1 MKNHITKMAVAL
13 GLTGLMLLNPSMAAA
28 ASGADAE
35 IPTVARTKAWDG
47 IAQTLGGVPESVVK
61 IEYAGSVFYLGKDVT
76 EADFLAVL
84 AAGPEAVRMKAPQGS
99 GRLYAYPVYIL
110 RNSDKTV
117 LLVHPIIFDYDDVL
131 EAVAVPTAPPASL
144 TGSQTV
150 SEPPKAALSA
160 KETPEY
166 LLSAEYADAVRNEFY
181 RLLNEHRAASGLREL
196 EINLELQEYADI
208 RADEQRTRSGH
219 IRPDGSAAGSGWHNS
234 KNNLNT
240 RYAENAIGVGSLSAD
255 PADAAGS
262 IFSMWKNS
270 KGHNRHMLYDFGPK
284 VTMAFGIAPQLD
296 EIGTVTSA
304 AIFATG
310 H

>member
-1 MKNHITKMAVAL
+1 MKHQIAKMAVAL
-13 GLTGLMLLNPSMAAA
+13 GLAAIMFHSASTAAMA
-28 ASGADAE
+28 STDAGSPA
-35 IPTVARTKAWDG
+35 IARTKAWDG
-47 IAQTLGGVPESVVK
+47 IEQTLGGVPESVIK

-84 AAGPEAVRMKAPQGS
+84 AAGPEAVRMKPPQSG
-99 GRLYAYPVYIL
+99 GRLYGYPAYIL
-110 RNSDKTV
+110 WNSDKTV

-131 EAVAVPTAPPASL
+131 ESVAVPTAPPASL
-144 TGSQTV
+144 TGSQAA
-150 SEPPKAALSA
+150 SEPPSAALSA
-160 KETPEY
+160 KEAEEY
-166 LLSAEYADAVRNEFY
+166 TLSAEYADAVRKEFY
-181 RLLNEHRAASGLREL
+181 RLLNEHRVAGGLREL
-196 EINLELQEYADI
+196 EINLELQGYADI
-208 RADEQRTRSGH
+208 RADEQRIRSGH

-240 RYAENAIGVGSLSAD
+240 RYAENAIGVGSLNTD
-255 PADAAGS
+255 PADTAGS

-296 EIGTVTSA
+296 ATGTAASA

-310 H
+310 Y